1 MPTELYVR
9 LTYDQY
15 KRLEE
20 ELRNFNRLEKTHS
33 SGSKAEQFY
42 HNSFRFH
49 LGDILIEAH
58 GPLVKV

>member
-1 MPTELYVR
+1 MATDLYVQ

-20 ELRNFNRLEKTHS
+20 DLKNFADIEKTHD
-33 SGSKAEQFY
+33 GKGKRKASY

-49 LGDILIEAH
+49 LGDITVEAH
-58 GPLVKV
+58 GPLVKP